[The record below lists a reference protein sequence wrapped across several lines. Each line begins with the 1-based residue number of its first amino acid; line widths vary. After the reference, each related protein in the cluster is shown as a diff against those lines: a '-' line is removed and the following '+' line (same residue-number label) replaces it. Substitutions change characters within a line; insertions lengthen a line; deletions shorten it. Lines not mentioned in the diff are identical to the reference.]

1 MLLKI
6 RFLLAL
12 LSWHPFETD
21 TEEGRSKERYRRILW
36 TTLASAFAKF
46 TGVLT
51 SIVTI
56 PLTFNYLD
64 AERFGL
70 WMLFNTLVA
79 FFTFADFGVGYGLLN
94 SIANAKGKD
103 DKNAI
108 QTYIAS
114 GITILWVIA
123 FLLILIFLALYPFIK
138 WEKVFNVSSQ
148 LAIEESY
155 SATIVFAMCIF
166 LAIPLNIIQ
175 KIQSALQ
182 RGFAANLWQGIAS
195 LASFIG
201 ILSSVYLKLNLM
213 WLVFS
218 LLGLPLLIN
227 LLNNLWFFYLSH
239 NRLALN
245 MQLSHWKIIKEILT
259 KGSLFFV
266 LYFCGAFAI
275 SMDNLL
281 IAQWLGAA
289 MVSHYAV
296 TEKLFSFI
304 SLIIL
309 LFILPL
315 WAAYTEAFSR
325 GDQTWIRKTLK
336 RSIVMSLGISSCLSL
351 LLIIFGEQLIW
362 LLMNKNV
369 EIPLMLLI
377 GFGVWKIV
385 EAMGMTLSIFLNGA
399 NAIREQAIV
408 SICWAF
414 ASVTIK
420 IILINYIGI
429 IGVIW
434 GSFIAYT
441 LFMLFPFIYFTK
453 NILYHQTLKKS

>member
-6 RFLLAL
+6 RFLFEL
-12 LSWHPFETD
+12 LSWHPFETN
-21 TEEGRSKERYRRILW
+21 TEEGRSKERHRRILW
-36 TTLASAFAKF
+36 TTLASSFAKF

-79 FFTFADFGVGYGLLN
+79 FFNFADFGVGYGLLN
-94 SIANAKGKD
+94 SIANAKGKED
-103 DKNAI
+103 QKSI

-114 GITILWVIA
+114 GIAILWTIA
-123 FLLILIFLALYPFIK
+123 FLLILIFLVIYPFVE

-148 LAIEESY
+148 LAVKESY
-155 SATIVFAMCIF
+155 SAIVIFAICIS

-195 LASFIG
+195 LASFLG
-201 ILSSVYLKLNLM
+201 IFLSVYLHLDLK

-227 LLNNLWFFYLSH
+227 LLNNLWFFYFSNNYLV
-239 NRLALN
+239 LN
-245 MQLSHWKIIKEILT
+245 MRLSNWQTIKEILN

-266 LYFCGAFAI
+266 LYFSAAFAM

-289 MVSHYAV
+289 AVSNYAV

-315 WAAYTEAFSR
+315 WAAYSEAFAR

-336 RSIVMSLGISSCLSL
+336 RSILMSLGISSCLSL
-351 LLIIFGEQLIW
+351 LLIIFGEKLIW
-362 LLMNKNV
+362 LLMNKTV

-377 GFGVWKIV
+377 GFGLWKIV

-399 NAIREQAIV
+399 NAIRQQAIV
-408 SICWAF
+408 SIFWAIF
-414 ASVTIK
+414 SITIK
-420 IILINYIGI
+420 IILMNYFGI

-434 GSFIAYT
+434 GSWIAYSFFI
-441 LFMLFPFIYFTK
+441 LIPFIFFTRAKLIPK
-453 NILYHQTLKKS
+453 NL

>member
-6 RFLLAL
+6 RFLLEL
-12 LSWHPFETD
+12 FSWHPFEID

-36 TTLASAFAKF
+36 TTLASAFSKL

-51 SIVTI
+51 SIVSI

-64 AERFGL
+64 SERFGL
-70 WMLFNTLVA
+70 WMLFNTLVV
-79 FFTFADFGVGYGLLN
+79 FFNFADFGVGYGLLN
-94 SIANAKGKD
+94 SIADAKGKD
-103 DKNAI
+103 DQNAI
-108 QTYIAS
+108 QRYIAS
-114 GITILWVIA
+114 GITILWAISL
-123 FLLILIFLALYPFIK
+123 LLIVTFFAIYPFIE

-148 LAIEESY
+148 LAINESY
-155 SATIVFAMCIF
+155 SAIIVFAICIC

-195 LASFIG
+195 LTSFIG
-201 ILSSVYLKLNLM
+201 ILLSVYLKLNLM

-227 LLNNLWFFYLSH
+227 LLNNIWFFYLSR
-239 NRLALN
+239 NRLILN
-245 MQLSHWKIIKEILT
+245 IQLSHWNIIKEILN

-266 LYFCGAFAI
+266 VYFFGAVAI

-281 IAQWLGAA
+281 IAQWLGASA
-289 MVSHYAV
+289 VSNYAV

-315 WAAYTEAFSR
+315 WAAYSEAFAR
-325 GDQTWIRKTLK
+325 GDQTWIKKTLK
-336 RSIVMSLGISSCLSL
+336 RSILMSLGISSCLSL
-351 LLIIFGEQLIW
+351 LLVMFGERLIW

-369 EIPLMLLI
+369 DIPVMLLI
-377 GFGVWKIV
+377 GFGIWKIV
-385 EAMGMTLSIFLNGA
+385 EAIGMTLSIFLNGA
-399 NAIREQAIV
+399 NMIHQQAIA
-408 SICWAF
+408 SIFWAF
-414 ASVTIK
+414 ASITIK
-420 IILINYIGI
+420 IILIHYFGI

-434 GSFIAYT
+434 GSWIAYT
-441 LFMLFPFIYFTK
+441 FFILFPFIYFTK
-453 NILYHQTLKKS
+453 TVLFPKNF

>member
-21 TEEGRSKERYRRILW
+21 TEEGRSKERHRRILW
-36 TTLASAFAKF
+36 TTLASGFAKL
-46 TGVLT
+46 TGVLA
-51 SIVTI
+51 SIITI

-70 WMLFNTLVA
+70 WMLFNTLIA
-79 FFTFADFGVGYGLLN
+79 FFNFADFGVGYGLLN

-103 DKNAI
+103 DQQAI

-114 GITILWVIA
+114 GMTILWMIA
-123 FLLILIFLALYPFIK
+123 FLLMLIFLTIYPFVQ
-138 WEKVFNVSSQ
+138 WEKVFNVSSP
-148 LAIEESY
+148 LTINESY
-155 SATIVFAMCIF
+155 HSALIF
-166 LAIPLNIIQ
+166 GIFIILTIPLNLVQ

-201 ILSSVYLKLNLM
+201 IILSVYLKLNLTG
-213 WLVFS
+213 LVFS
-218 LLGLPLLIN
+218 LLGLPLLVMFF
-227 LLNNLWFFYLSH
+227 NNVWFFYLSG
-239 NRLALN
+239 LN
-245 MQLSHWKIIKEILT
+245 LRLSHWQSIKEILS

-266 LYFCGAFAI
+266 LYFFAAFAI

-281 IAQWLGAA
+281 IAHWLGAA
-289 MVSHYAV
+289 AVSNYAV

-315 WAAYTEAFSR
+315 WPAYNEAFAR
-325 GDQTWIRKTLK
+325 GDQTWVRKTLK
-336 RSIVMSLGISSCLSL
+336 RSILMSLGISSFLSL
-351 LLIIFGEQLIW
+351 LLIIFGEQLLW
-362 LLMNKNV
+362 LLMNKTV
-369 EIPLMLLI
+369 EVPFMLLM
-377 GFGVWKIV
+377 GFGLWKIV

-399 NAIREQAIV
+399 NMIRQQAVVAIGWAMF
-408 SICWAF
+408 SI
-414 ASVTIK
+414 TIK
-420 IILINYIGI
+420 IILMNYFGI
-429 IGVIW
+429 VGVIW
-434 GSFIAYT
+434 GSLIAYIVCI
-441 LFMLFPFIYFTK
+441 LLPFIYFTK
-453 NILYHQTLKKS
+453 AKLSEIT